1 MNWSTTTTKITTIV
15 NGCGSPQWSND
26 KWCDDDNNNAGCNF
40 DDGACCN
47 NFFNGWNTY
56 CQVTS
61 DYYYVLLSLIIISRK
76 INVNFMQVC
85 ECLETTKTT
94 ASTSTTTASTSTT
107 LSGCGSPQWA
117 KDQWCD
123 DENNNAGCEFDGGAC
138 CNNNLVGWDT
148 FCQVNIS

>member
-1 MNWSTTTTKITTIV
+1 MEHILPSNIRLLLLLILIV
-15 NGCGSPQWSND
+15 I
-26 KWCDDDNNNAGCNF
+26 
-40 DDGACCN
+40 
-47 NFFNGWNTY
+47 
-56 CQVTS
+56 
-61 DYYYVLLSLIIISRK
+61 LRK
-76 INVNFMQVC
+76 IYVNFMQVC

-138 CNNNLVGWDT
+138 CNNDLVGWDT

>member
-1 MNWSTTTTKITTIV
+1 MNWSTKTTTKITTIV

-61 DYYYVLLSLIIISRK
+61 YYYILHI
-76 INVNFMQVC
+76 VNSNCDFEKN
-85 ECLETTKTT
+85 EC
-94 ASTSTTTASTSTT
+94 
-107 LSGCGSPQWA
+107 
-117 KDQWCD
+117 
-123 DENNNAGCEFDGGAC
+123 
-138 CNNNLVGWDT
+138 
-148 FCQVNIS
+148 